1 MLTVWIAQDGNGA
14 FFCYSH
20 TPVWDPNDQCW
31 HKRSLAQTAV
41 PEKVFSKW
49 FEALGID
56 NWRKQVLNTK
66 EPHLMKFELDI

>member
-14 FFCYSH
+14 FFRYSH

-56 NWRKQVLNTK
+56 N
-66 EPHLMKFELDI
+66 